1 MRVVTRVVTHP
12 SGGILAPVLRIVT
25 IAGLA
30 VAWLCEVP
38 AGAAPTSKL
47 VYSRSSD
54 AEACPDEQAL
64 RREVAARVGYDPF
77 FAWAN
82 RTVVAGITRRD
93 GAFVATVDLVDDKGV
108 SHGARELRTEG
119 ECRELLDAVAL
130 AIAIA
135 IDPQSLSRV
144 TPSPAP
150 PPPAPPAPSQAALE
164 SHSKIAPPPPV
175 PPERETESL
184 SRAPASTGRRSGA
197 FEISAGAV
205 ASGGV
210 APTLAAGLALGLG
223 LRWHTF
229 SLSLEGR
236 IDAPAGGS
244 AQGGG
249 EVSSWL
255 VLGGLA
261 PCVHV
266 GPLFGCV
273 LGQAGSAQTSGSG
286 VPGPLSGSAP
296 WWAAGGRVGVL
307 LPAND
312 DLLLRVRTDVVANLD
327 RATLQLNGSGA
338 WTAPPVATSL
348 AADVVL
354 HFQ

>member
-1 MRVVTRVVTHP
+1 MR
-12 SGGILAPVLRIVT
+12 RIVT
-25 IAGLA
+25 IAALA
-30 VAWLCEVP
+30 VAWLCEHH
-38 AGAAPTSKL
+38 ADAAPTSKL

-77 FAWAN
+77 FAWAK
-82 RTVVAGITRRD
+82 RTIVAGITRRE
-93 GAFVATVDLVDDKGV
+93 GAFVATVDMIDEDGV

-135 IDPQSLSRV
+135 IDPQSLSR
-144 TPSPAP
+144 PAPPPAP
-150 PPPAPPAPSQAALE
+150 PPPSQPADEIHPETAGPPPTARPEADTLPHRAPSTG
-164 SHSKIAPPPPV
+164 AP
-175 PPERETESL
+175 T
-184 SRAPASTGRRSGA
+184 TTA
-197 FEISAGAV
+197 FEVSAGAV

-210 APTLAAGLALGLG
+210 APTLAAGLALGVG
-223 LRWHTF
+223 VRWRAF

-249 EVSSWL
+249 DVSSWL

-261 PCVHV
+261 PCLHL
-266 GPLFGCV
+266 GPLFGCA
-273 LGQAGSAQTSGSG
+273 LGQAGSVQTSGSG
-286 VPGPLSGSAP
+286 VPGPLSASTL
-296 WWAAGGRVGVL
+296 WWAAGGRVGVVF
-307 LPAND
+307 PARD
-312 DLLLRVRTDVVANLD
+312 DLLLRLRTDVLANLD
-327 RATLQLNGSGA
+327 RATLQLNGLGA

-348 AADVVL
+348 AVDAVL

>member
-1 MRVVTRVVTHP
+1 VTLGSLTAA
-12 SGGILAPVLRIVT
+12 L
-25 IAGLA
+25 
-30 VAWLCEVP
+30 LCEYP
-38 AGAAPTSKL
+38 ADATPTSKL

-64 RREVAARVGYDPF
+64 RHEVAARVGYDPF
-77 FAWAN
+77 FAWAK
-82 RTVVAGITRRD
+82 RTIVAGITRRD
-93 GAFVATVDLVDDKGV
+93 GAFVATVDLIDDDGV

-119 ECRELLDAVAL
+119 ECRELFDAVAL

-135 IDPQSLSRV
+135 IDPQSLSRSA
-144 TPSPAP
+144 PPPAP
-150 PPPAPPAPSQAALE
+150 PPPSQSAAE
-164 SHSKIAPPPPV
+164 SQPQTAKPPPPQ
-175 PPERETESL
+175 PDADKSP
-184 SRAPASTGRRSGA
+184 RAPASTGRPTSAA
-197 FEISAGAV
+197 FEASAGAV

-210 APTLAAGLALGLG
+210 APTLAAGLALGVG
-223 LRWHTF
+223 LRWRTF
-229 SLSLEGR
+229 SLALEGR

-244 AQGGG
+244 AYGGG
-249 EVSSWL
+249 DVSSWL

-266 GPLFGCV
+266 GPLFGCA
-273 LGQAGSAQTSGSG
+273 LGQAGSVQTSGSG
-286 VPGPLSGSAP
+286 VASPLSGSVP

-307 LPAND
+307 FPASD
-312 DLLLRVRTDVVANLD
+312 DLVLRLRTDVLANLD

-348 AADVVL
+348 AVDVVL